1 MRFDIN
7 YTIAKSAKGK
17 EEKREEVPVTIMIG
31 VTVSLCELFLIYVPL
46 PGCQIAG
53 GWLLN
58 TGVGI
63 LGSDAL
69 ARWDL
74 TIKNKGRKTSNIRAA

>member
-17 EEKREEVPVTIMIG
+17 EKKREEVPVTIMVG
-31 VTVSLCELFLIYVPL
+31 VTVSLCGLFLIYVPL

-69 ARWDL
+69 ARWDAYDQEQ
-74 TIKNKGRKTSNIRAA
+74 RKKDK